1 MIYRSDYHFNI
12 FKLFLLVI
20 VFPVMWFTV
29 LITPLISSNFSCW
42 SLYCLSCELP
52 FWLPLWYL
60 QTFLVGHC
68 IACHVS
74 YVLITSLISSNF
86 SCWSLYFLSCDIPF
100 WLPLWYLQTFL
111 VGHCIA
117 CHVSYRSDYP
127 FDIFK
132 LFLLVIVLPVMWVTV
147 LITPLISSNCSC
159 WSLYFLS
166 CDLPFWLPLWY
177 LQTFLDGHCIACHV
191 IYRSDYPFDI
201 FKLFL
206 LVIVF
211 PVMCTVLITPL
222 ISSNFSCWIV
232 LPVMWFTVLIT
243 PLISSN
249 FSCWS
254 LYCLS
259 FELPFLLPLWYLQT
273 FLVGHCISCHVITV
287 LITTLISSNFSCW
300 SLYFMSCDLPFWL
313 PLWYL
318 QTFLVGHCS
327 ACHVSYRSDYPLI
340 SSNFSCWSW
349 YCLSCELPFWLP
361 LWYLQTFLV
370 GHCISCHVIY
380 RSDYPFDIFKLFLLV
395 IVFPVMWFTVLI
407 TPLISSSFSCWS
419 LYCLSCDLPFWLPLW
434 YLQTFLVGHCIAC
447 HSSYRS
453 DYPFD
458 IFKPFLLVIVFP
470 VMWYTVL
477 ITPLISSNFSCW
489 SLYFMS
495 CDLPFWLNP
504 LISSNFSCWSLYCL
518 SCELP
523 FWLPLW
529 YLQTFIVG
537 HCIACHMIY
546 RSDYPLISSNFSCCH
561 CIACHV
567 IYRSDYPFDI
577 FKLFL
582 LVIVLPVM
590 WVTVLITPLISSN
603 FSCWSLYFLSCDIP
617 FSLPLWYLQTFLVGH
632 CISYHV
638 IYRSDYPFDIFKL
651 FLLVIVLPVMWVTV
665 LITPLISS
673 NFTCLSLYCLSC
685 ELRADYLFDI
695 FKLFLLVI
703 VSCHVIYRSDYLPI
717 TPLISSNFS
726 CWSLYCL
733 SCELPFWLP
742 LWYLQTFLVGHCM
755 SVMWVAVD
763 VMWVTV
769 LITPLISSNCSCW
782 SLYFLSCDLPF
793 WLPLWYLQT
802 FLVGHCI
809 ACRYRSDYPF
819 DIFKLFLL
827 VIVFPVMWYTVLIT
841 PLISSNF
848 SCWSLYFLSCD
859 LPFWLPLWYL
869 QAFLV
874 GYSIACHVIYRSDY
888 PFDIFKL
895 FLLVIVLPVIR
906 VTVLITPLISS
917 NFSCWSLYFL
927 SCDIPFW
934 LPLWYLQTFLVGHC
948 ISCHVIY
955 RSDYPFDIFKL
966 FLLVIVVPVMWVTV
980 LITPVI
986 SSNFSCWSLY
996 CLSCEL
1002 PFWLPL
1008 WYLQTFLVG
1017 HCISCHV
1024 IYRSDYPF
1032 DIFKL
1037 FLLVIVFPVMWFTV
1051 LITPLISSSFSC
1063 WSLYCLSCDLPF
1075 WLPLWYLQTFLVG
1088 HCIACHSS
1096 YRSYYPF
1103 DIFKPFLLVI
1113 VFPVMWYTVLITTL
1127 ISSNFSCWSLYF
1139 MSCDLPFWLPL
1150 WYLQTFLVGHCI
1162 ACHVSYRS
1170 DYPFDIFKLFLLV
1183 IVLPVMWVTVLI
1195 TPLISS
1201 NCSCWSLYFLSC
1213 DIPFWL
1219 PLWYLQTFLVGHC
1232 ISCHVIYR
1240 SDYPFDIFKLFLLVI
1255 VLPVMWFIVLIT
1267 PLISSNF
1274 SCWSFYCLSFEL
1286 PFLLPLWYLQTFL
1299 VGHCIACHVSYRSDY
1314 PFDIFKLFLLVSVLP
1329 VMWVTVLITS
1339 LISSNFSCWSLYFL
1353 SCELPFWLPL
1363 WYLQTFLVGHCIS
1376 CHVSYR
1382 SDYPFDIF
1390 KLFLL
1395 VIVLPV
1401 IRVTVLI
1408 TPLISSNFSC
1418 WSLYCLSFDLPFWLP
1433 LWYLQTFLVGHCI
1446 SCHVI
1451 YRSDYPFDIFKLF
1464 LLVIVFPVMW
1474 VTVLIT
1480 TLISSNFSCWLL
1492 YCLSCDIPFW
1502 LPLWYLQT
1510 FLVGHCISCHVIYRS
1525 DYPFDIFKLSL
1536 LVIVFP
1542 VMWFTVL
1549 ITPLISSSFSCWSL
1563 YCLSCDLPFWLPL
1576 WYLQTFLVGH
1586 CIACHVSYRY
1596 DYPFDIFKLF
1606 LLVIVLPVMW
1616 VTVLITPLI
1625 SSNCSCWSLYCLSFE
1640 LPSYYP
1646 FDIFKLFLL
1655 VIVLPVIW
1663 FTVLITPLISSNFSC
1678 WSLYCLSCEL
1688 PFWLPLWYLQTLL
1701 VGHCIV
1707 CHVSY
1712 VLITSLISSNFSCWS
1727 LYFLSCDLPFWLPL
1741 WYLQT
1746 FLVGHCIACHVSYR
1760 SVYPFDIFKLFLLV
1774 IVLPVMWVTV
1784 LITPLISSNCS
1795 CWSLYFLSCDLP
1807 FWLPLWYLQTFLVGH
1822 CIACHVIYRSDYP
1835 FDIFKLFLL
1844 VIVFPVMWYTV
1855 LITPLISSNFS
1866 CWSLY
1871 FLSCDLPFWLPLW
1884 YLQAFLVG
1892 YSIACHVIYRSD
1904 YPFDIFKLF
1913 LLVIVLPVIRVTVLI
1928 TPLISSN
1935 FSCWSLYFL
1944 SCDIPFWLPLWYLQ
1958 TFLVGHCISCHVIYR
1973 SVFTDIF
1980 KLFLLVIVVPVMWVT
1995 VLITPVISS
2004 NFSCWSLYCLSC
2016 ELPFWLPLWY
2026 LQTFLVGHCISC
2038 HVIYRSDYPFDI
2050 FKLFLLVIVFPVM
2063 WFTVLITP
2071 LISSSFSCWSLY
2083 CLSCDLPFWLPLWYL
2098 QTFLVG
2104 HCIACH
2110 SSYRS
2115 YYPFDIFKPFLL
2127 VIVFP
2132 VMWYTVLITTLIS
2145 SNFSCWSLYFLSC
2158 DLPFWLP
2165 LWYLQTFLVG
2175 HCIACHVS
2183 YRSDYPFDIFKLFLL
2198 VIVLPVMWVTV
2209 LITKLF
2215 FDIFKLFLLVIVF
2228 PVMWSTV
2235 LITPLISS
2243 NFSCWSLYCLSCELP
2258 FWLPLWY
2265 LQTFLVGHCIACH
2278 VSYRSDYPFDIF
2290 KLFLLVIVFPVMWFP
2305 FWLPLWYLQTFL
2317 VGHCIACH
2325 VIYRSDYLFDIF
2337 KLFLLVIVFSVMWY
2351 TVLITPLISSNF
2363 SCWSLYFLSCDIPF
2377 WLPLWYLQTFLV
2389 GHCIA
2394 CHSSYR
2400 SYYPF
2405 DIFKLFLLVIVFPVM
2420 WYTVLITPLIS
2431 SNFSCWSLY
2440 FMSCDLPFWLPL
2452 WYLQTFLVGHCI
2464 ACHVS
2469 YRSDYPCDIFKLFL
2483 LVIVLPVMWVTV
2495 LITSL
2500 ISSNFSCWSLY
2511 FLPCDL
2517 PFWLPL
2523 WYLQTFLVG
2532 HCIACHV
2539 SYRSDYPFD
2548 IFKLFLLVIVF
2559 PVMWYTVLIT
2569 PLISSNFSCWSLY
2582 FLSCDLPFWLPLW
2595 YLQAF
2600 LVGHCIACHVI
2611 YRSYYPF
2618 DIFKLFLLV
2627 IVLPVM
2633 WVTVLITPLISS
2645 NFSCWSLYCL
2655 SCELPFWLPL
2665 WYLQTVLV
2673 GHCIACH
2680 SSYRSY
2686 YPFDIFKLFLL
2697 VIVFPVMW
2705 FTVLITPL
2713 ISSNFSC
2720 WSLYFLPCDLPF
2732 WLPLWYL
2739 QTFLVGHCIACHVS
2753 YRSDYHFN
2761 IFKLFLLVIV
2771 LPVMWYTVLITPLIS
2786 SSFSCWSLYCL
2797 SCDLPFWLPLWYLQ
2811 TFLVGHCIACHS
2823 SYRSYYPFDIFK
2835 PFLLVIVFPVM
2846 WYTVLITTLISSN
2859 FSCWSLYFMSCDL
2872 PFWLPLWYLQTFLV
2886 GHCIA
2891 CHVRYRSDYPC
2902 DIFKLF
2908 LLVIVFPVMWFT
2920 VLITP
2925 LISSSFSCWSLYCL
2939 SCDLPFWLPLWY
2951 LQTFLVGHCI
2961 ACHSSYRS
2969 YYPFDIF
2976 KPFLLV
2982 IVFPVM
2988 WYTVLITTL
2997 ISSNFS
3003 CWSLY
3008 FMSCELPFW
3017 LPLWYLQT
3025 FLVGHCIS
3033 CHVIYRSDYPFDIF
3047 KLFLLVIVFP
3057 VMWYTV
3063 LITPLISSNF
3073 SCWSLYFLSCDL
3085 PFWLPLWYLQ
3095 AFLVGYC
3102 IACHVIYRSDYP
3114 FDIFKLF
3121 LLVIVL
3127 PVMWVT
3133 VLITPLISSNFS

>member
-1 MIYRSDYHFNI
+1 MIYRSDYPFDI

-20 VFPVMWFTV
+20 VFPVMWYTVLITPLISSNFPCWSLYFLSCDLPFWLPLWYLQAFLVGHCIACHVIYRSDYPFDIFKLFLLVIVFPVMWFTVLVTPLISSSFSSWSLYCLSCDLPFWLPLWYLQAFLVGYCIACHVIYRSDYPFDIFKLFLLVILLPVIRVTVLITPLISSNCSCWSLYCLSCELPFWLPLWYLQTFLVGHCISCHVIYRSGYPFDIFKLIFLVIVLPVMWFTV

-60 QTFLVGHC
+60 QTVLVGHC
-68 IACHVS
+68 IACHSS
-74 YVLITSLISSNF
+74 YRSYYPFDIFKLFLLVIVLPVIWFTILITPLISSNF
-86 SCWSLYFLSCDIPF
+86 SCWSLYFLSCDLPF

-111 VGHCIA
+111 VGHGIS
-117 CHVSYRSDYP
+117 CHVIYRSDYP

-147 LITPLISSNCSC
+147 LIT
-159 WSLYFLS
+159 
-166 CDLPFWLPLWY
+166 
-177 LQTFLDGHCIACHV
+177 
-191 IYRSDYPFDI
+191 
-201 FKLFL
+201 
-206 LVIVF
+206 
-211 PVMCTVLITPL
+211 
-222 ISSNFSCWIV
+222 
-232 LPVMWFTVLIT
+232 
-243 PLISSN
+243 
-249 FSCWS
+249 
-254 LYCLS
+254 
-259 FELPFLLPLWYLQT
+259 
-273 FLVGHCISCHVITV
+273 
-287 LITTLISSNFSCW
+287 TLISSNFSCC
-300 SLYFMSCDLPFWL
+300 LL
-313 PLWYL
+313 
-318 QTFLVGHCS
+318 
-327 ACHVSYRSDYPLI
+327 
-340 SSNFSCWSW
+340 
-349 YCLSCELPFWLP
+349 YCLSCDIPFWLP

-380 RSDYPFDIFKLFLLV
+380 RSDYPFDIFKLSLLV

-434 YLQTFLVGHCIAC
+434 YLQTFLVGHCI
-447 HSSYRS
+447 S
-453 DYPFD
+453 
-458 IFKPFLLVIVFP
+458 
-470 VMWYTVL
+470 
-477 ITPLISSNFSCW
+477 
-489 SLYFMS
+489 
-495 CDLPFWLNP
+495 
-504 LISSNFSCWSLYCL
+504 
-518 SCELP
+518 
-523 FWLPLW
+523 
-529 YLQTFIVG
+529 
-537 HCIACHMIY
+537 
-546 RSDYPLISSNFSCCH
+546 
-561 CIACHV
+561 CHV
-567 IYRSDYPFDI
+567 IYRSGYPFDI
-577 FKLFL
+577 FKLFF

-590 WVTVLITPLISSN
+590 WFTVL
-603 FSCWSLYFLSCDIP
+603 
-617 FSLPLWYLQTFLVGH
+617 
-632 CISYHV
+632 
-638 IYRSDYPFDIFKL
+638 
-651 FLLVIVLPVMWVTV
+651 
-665 LITPLISS
+665 
-673 NFTCLSLYCLSC
+673 
-685 ELRADYLFDI
+685 
-695 FKLFLLVI
+695 
-703 VSCHVIYRSDYLPI
+703 I

-742 LWYLQTFLVGHCM
+742 LWYLQTV
-755 SVMWVAVD
+755 
-763 VMWVTV
+763 
-769 LITPLISSNCSCW
+769 
-782 SLYFLSCDLPF
+782 
-793 WLPLWYLQT
+793 
-802 FLVGHCI
+802 LVGHCI
-809 ACRYRSDYPF
+809 ACHSSYRSYYPF

-827 VIVFPVMWYTVLIT
+827 VIVLPVIWFTILIT

-869 QAFLV
+869 Q
-874 GYSIACHVIYRSDY
+874 
-888 PFDIFKL
+888 
-895 FLLVIVLPVIR
+895 
-906 VTVLITPLISS
+906 
-917 NFSCWSLYFL
+917 
-927 SCDIPFW
+927 
-934 LPLWYLQTFLVGHC
+934 TFLVGH
-948 ISCHVIY
+948 
-955 RSDYPFDIFKL
+955 
-966 FLLVIVVPVMWVTV
+966 
-980 LITPVI
+980 
-986 SSNFSCWSLY
+986 
-996 CLSCEL
+996 
-1002 PFWLPL
+1002 
-1008 WYLQTFLVG
+1008 G
-1017 HCISCHV
+1017 
-1024 IYRSDYPF
+1024 
-1032 DIFKL
+1032 
-1037 FLLVIVFPVMWFTV
+1037 
-1051 LITPLISSSFSC
+1051 
-1063 WSLYCLSCDLPF
+1063 
-1075 WLPLWYLQTFLVG
+1075 
-1088 HCIACHSS
+1088 
-1096 YRSYYPF
+1096 
-1103 DIFKPFLLVI
+1103 
-1113 VFPVMWYTVLITTL
+1113 
-1127 ISSNFSCWSLYF
+1127 
-1139 MSCDLPFWLPL
+1139 
-1150 WYLQTFLVGHCI
+1150 
-1162 ACHVSYRS
+1162 
-1170 DYPFDIFKLFLLV
+1170 
-1183 IVLPVMWVTVLI
+1183 
-1195 TPLISS
+1195 
-1201 NCSCWSLYFLSC
+1201 
-1213 DIPFWL
+1213 
-1219 PLWYLQTFLVGHC
+1219 

-1255 VLPVMWFIVLIT
+1255 VL
-1267 PLISSNF
+1267 
-1274 SCWSFYCLSFEL
+1274 
-1286 PFLLPLWYLQTFL
+1286 
-1299 VGHCIACHVSYRSDY
+1299 
-1314 PFDIFKLFLLVSVLP
+1314 
-1329 VMWVTVLITS
+1329 
-1339 LISSNFSCWSLYFL
+1339 
-1353 SCELPFWLPL
+1353 
-1363 WYLQTFLVGHCIS
+1363 
-1376 CHVSYR
+1376 
-1382 SDYPFDIF
+1382 
-1390 KLFLL
+1390 
-1395 VIVLPV
+1395 
-1401 IRVTVLI
+1401 
-1408 TPLISSNFSC
+1408 
-1418 WSLYCLSFDLPFWLP
+1418 
-1433 LWYLQTFLVGHCI
+1433 
-1446 SCHVI
+1446 
-1451 YRSDYPFDIFKLF
+1451 
-1464 LLVIVFPVMW
+1464 PVMW

-1640 LPSYYP
+1640 LPFLLPLWYLQTFLVGHCIACHLIYRSDYP

-1655 VIVLPVIW
+1655 VIVFPVMW

-1688 PFWLPLWYLQTLL
+1688 P
-1701 VGHCIV
+1701 C
-1707 CHVSY
+1707 
-1712 VLITSLISSNFSCWS
+1712 
-1727 LYFLSCDLPFWLPL
+1727 
-1741 WYLQT
+1741 
-1746 FLVGHCIACHVSYR
+1746 
-1760 SVYPFDIFKLFLLV
+1760 
-1774 IVLPVMWVTV
+1774 
-1784 LITPLISSNCS
+1784 
-1795 CWSLYFLSCDLP
+1795 
-1807 FWLPLWYLQTFLVGH
+1807 
-1822 CIACHVIYRSDYP
+1822 
-1835 FDIFKLFLL
+1835 
-1844 VIVFPVMWYTV
+1844 
-1855 LITPLISSNFS
+1855 
-1866 CWSLY
+1866 
-1871 FLSCDLPFWLPLW
+1871 
-1884 YLQAFLVG
+1884 
-1892 YSIACHVIYRSD
+1892 
-1904 YPFDIFKLF
+1904 
-1913 LLVIVLPVIRVTVLI
+1913 
-1928 TPLISSN
+1928 
-1935 FSCWSLYFL
+1935 
-1944 SCDIPFWLPLWYLQ
+1944 
-1958 TFLVGHCISCHVIYR
+1958 
-1973 SVFTDIF
+1973 
-1980 KLFLLVIVVPVMWVT
+1980 
-1995 VLITPVISS
+1995 
-2004 NFSCWSLYCLSC
+2004 
-2016 ELPFWLPLWY
+2016 WLPLWY

-2050 FKLFLLVIVFPVM
+2050 FKLFLLVIVLPVMWVIVLFTPLISSNFSCWSLYCLSCELPFWLPLWYLQTVLVGHCISCHVIYRSDYPFDIFKLFLLVIVLPVMWFTVLITPLISSNLSCWSLYFLSCDIPFWLPLWYLQTFLVGHCISCHVIYRFDYPFDIFKLFLLVIVFPVM

-2071 LISSSFSCWSLY
+2071 LISSSFSCWLLY

-2115 YYPFDIFKPFLL
+2115 YYPFDIFKLL
-2127 VIVFP
+2127 
-2132 VMWYTVLITTLIS
+2132 
-2145 SNFSCWSLYFLSC
+2145 
-2158 DLPFWLP
+2158 
-2165 LWYLQTFLVG
+2165 
-2175 HCIACHVS
+2175 
-2183 YRSDYPFDIFKLFLL
+2183 
-2198 VIVLPVMWVTV
+2198 
-2209 LITKLF
+2209 
-2215 FDIFKLFLLVIVF
+2215 
-2228 PVMWSTV
+2228 
-2235 LITPLISS
+2235 
-2243 NFSCWSLYCLSCELP
+2243 
-2258 FWLPLWY
+2258 
-2265 LQTFLVGHCIACH
+2265 
-2278 VSYRSDYPFDIF
+2278 
-2290 KLFLLVIVFPVMWFP
+2290 
-2305 FWLPLWYLQTFL
+2305 
-2317 VGHCIACH
+2317 
-2325 VIYRSDYLFDIF
+2325 
-2337 KLFLLVIVFSVMWY
+2337 
-2351 TVLITPLISSNF
+2351 
-2363 SCWSLYFLSCDIPF
+2363 
-2377 WLPLWYLQTFLV
+2377 
-2389 GHCIA
+2389 
-2394 CHSSYR
+2394 
-2400 SYYPF
+2400 
-2405 DIFKLFLLVIVFPVM
+2405 LLVIVFPVM

-2483 LVIVLPVMWVTV
+2483 LVIVLPVMWVTI

-2532 HCIACHV
+2532 HCIAWHV

-2611 YRSYYPF
+2611 YRSDYPF

-2655 SCELPFWLPL
+2655 SCELPFWLPI

-2811 TFLVGHCIACHS
+2811 TFLVGHCIACHVSYRSDYPFDIFKLFLLVIVLPVMWVTVLITHLISSTVLVGHCIACHS

-2835 PFLLVIVFPVM
+2835 LFLLVIVFPVM
-2846 WYTVLITTLISSN
+2846 WFTVLITPLISSN
-2859 FSCWSLYFMSCDL
+2859 FSCWSLYFLPCDL

-2891 CHVRYRSDYPC
+2891 CHVSYRSDYHFN
-2902 DIFKLF
+2902 IFKLF
-2908 LLVIVFPVMWFT
+2908 LLVIVLPVMWYT

-2951 LQTFLVGHCI
+2951 LQI
-2961 ACHSSYRS
+2961 
-2969 YYPFDIF
+2969 
-2976 KPFLLV
+2976 FLLV
-2982 IVFPVM
+2982 IVLPVIRV
-2988 WYTVLITTL
+2988 TVLITPL
-2997 ISSNFS
+2997 ISSNLS

-3008 FMSCELPFW
+3008 FLSCDIPFW

-3047 KLFLLVIVFP
+3047 KLFLLVIVLP
-3057 VMWYTV
+3057 VMWVTV
-3063 LITPLISSNF
+3063 LITPVISSNF
-3073 SCWSLYFLSCDL
+3073 SCWSLYCLSCEL
-3085 PFWLPLWYLQ
+3085 PCWLPLWYLQ
-3095 AFLVGYC
+3095 TFLVGHC
-3102 IACHVIYRSDYP
+3102 ISCHVIYRSDYP

-3133 VLITPLISSNFS
+3133 VLITPLISSNFSCWSLYCLSCELPFWLPLWYLQTFLVGHCIACHVIYRSDYPFDIFKLVLLVIVFPVMWYTVLITPLISSNFSCWSLYSLSCDISFWLPLRYLQTFLLGHCISCHVIYRSD